1 MNKLIQYGVRKVII
15 NGDDMLPTTMII
27 GSVVEYGDE
36 RLVMDSGSR
45 IIGHLSDPVERIN
58 VPYSREY
65 RVSVSDQMVI
75 DKLK

>member
-45 IIGHLSDPVERIN
+45 IVGHLSGKLERIN

-65 RVSVSDQMVI
+65 RVSASDQMVI
-75 DKLK
+75 NKLK

>member
-1 MNKLIQYGVRKVII
+1 MNKLIQYAGRKVII

-36 RLVMDSGSR
+36 RLVMDSGNR
-45 IIGHLSDPVERIN
+45 IVGHLSGKLERIN